1 MDFSN
6 NNITVVIWRKVMTDF
21 HSLPKTIKKTIRYLH
36 QDASVD
42 KLVEIQKMINDVIQ
56 KRLAEKQS

>member
-1 MDFSN
+1 M
-6 NNITVVIWRKVMTDF
+6 IWRKVMTDF

-56 KRLAEKQS
+56 KRLTEKQS